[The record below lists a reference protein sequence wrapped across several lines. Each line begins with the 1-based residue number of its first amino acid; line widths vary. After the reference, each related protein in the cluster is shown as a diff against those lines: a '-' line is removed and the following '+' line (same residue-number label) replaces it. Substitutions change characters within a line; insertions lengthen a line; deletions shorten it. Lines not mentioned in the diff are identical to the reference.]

1 MLAPMIWAIT
11 ILNDNP
17 IAPSP
22 KPKVE
27 LGERN
32 IIVNNNPSTLENIP
46 MFLQITVLSDAKYTE
61 AFNCPYV

>member
-27 LGERN
+27 LGEIN
-32 IIVNNNPSTLENIP
+32 IIANNNPSTFENIP
-46 MFLQITVLSDAKYTE
+46 MF
-61 AFNCPYV
+61 P